1 MNASFKTSGDAAPES
16 APTVL
21 VVEDEVLVRMVVSDY
36 LRDCAFHVVEAGSG
50 DEAIQILEAGIEVD
64 IVFSDVHMPGKTDGF
79 ALSQWVRRE
88 RPGVKVILT
97 SGVARSA
104 KAAGDL
110 CEEGP
115 LLAKPY
121 NHRDLE
127 RHIRGLLDR

>member
-1 MNASFKTSGDAAPES
+1 MNASFKTSGDAALES

-21 VVEDEVLVRMVVSDY
+21 VVEDEVLIRMAVSDY
-36 LRDCAFHVVEAGSG
+36 LRDCAFRVVEAGSG

-64 IVFSDVHMPGKTDGF
+64 IVFSDVHMPGEIDGF
-79 ALSQWVRRE
+79 ALSHWVRRA

-127 RHIRGLLDR
+127 RHIRGLLGR

>member
-64 IVFSDVHMPGKTDGF
+64 IVFSDVHMPGEIDGF

-127 RHIRGLLDR
+127 RHIRSLLDR

>member
-64 IVFSDVHMPGKTDGF
+64 IVFSDVHMPGEIDGF
-79 ALSQWVRRE
+79 ALSHWVRRA

-127 RHIRGLLDR
+127 RHIRGLLGR